1 MMFGGHWRDRLEKV
15 VQKIEDQRI
24 PKKKSVKEKFDKE
37 RIVININSTTK
48 KRSFEEMNDD
58 EEISF
63 DEIVNDLTTLVK
75 DTK

>member
-24 PKKKSVKEKFDKE
+24 PKKKLVKEKFDKE